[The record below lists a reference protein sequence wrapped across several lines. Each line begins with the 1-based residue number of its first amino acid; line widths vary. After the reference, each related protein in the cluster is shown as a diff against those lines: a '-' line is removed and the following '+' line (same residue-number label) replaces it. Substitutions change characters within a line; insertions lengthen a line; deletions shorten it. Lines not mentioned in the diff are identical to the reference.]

1 MDSGSAGE
9 NEHMDLPY
17 EQSRLS
23 ADRTLMSWIRT
34 SLSMISFGFTIFKFF
49 QYLKESATSYN
60 IPAQRARNF
69 GTALVS
75 LGTILLILAIVEYI
89 VFLRRL
95 DRDSGKK
102 FRISLAAVA
111 ATLISLV
118 GLLALFDLFL
128 RIGPL

>member
-1 MDSGSAGE
+1 MDPGSARE
-9 NEHMDLPY
+9 EKHMNLPY
-17 EQSRLS
+17 ESSRLS

-49 QYLKESATSYN
+49 QYLKQSATSYHL
-60 IPAQRARNF
+60 PAQRARNF

-75 LGTILLILAIVEYI
+75 LGTILLIFAIVEYI
-89 VFLRRL
+89 LFIRRL

-102 FRISLAAVA
+102 FRISTASVA
-111 ATLISLV
+111 ATLISLI
-118 GLLALFDLFL
+118 GLLALFDLLL